1 MKLALACVA
10 GGAFAY
16 LVGAIIVQYRV
27 FPYPQVLA
35 YKNKIKANENTYLKN
50 RHYKVDTALY
60 DVYNPQDC
68 SIIMLGDSLTHRV
81 DWSELL
87 GVKVLNRG
95 MDSDITDGYKH
106 RLDQIIK
113 IKPSKV
119 FLNGGTND
127 LEVGFSVDYIVNNYN
142 LIIDKLLENNIKVYY
157 QSTFYTSMDNINT
170 HIIELNK
177 KMEAICKEKKIPFI
191 DTNVKVSENHHLKD
205 KYTVDGSHLNAQ
217 AYLLW
222 KESIEDYILE

>member
-1 MKLALACVA
+1 MKLALAFVA
-10 GGAFAY
+10 GGTLAY
-16 LVGAIIVQYRV
+16 LFGAVTVKYRI
-27 FPYPQVLA
+27 FPYPQILTYIKRNTVGENKYLLNGN
-35 YKNKIKANENTYLKN
+35 YKF
-50 RHYKVDTALY
+50 DTSLFDIY
-60 DVYNPQDC
+60 HPKDG
-68 SIIMLGDSLTHRV
+68 SIVMLGDSLTSRV

-87 GVKVLNRG
+87 GINVLNRG
-95 MDSDITDGYKH
+95 IGSDITDGYKH

-222 KESIEDYILE
+222 KDSIENYVLE